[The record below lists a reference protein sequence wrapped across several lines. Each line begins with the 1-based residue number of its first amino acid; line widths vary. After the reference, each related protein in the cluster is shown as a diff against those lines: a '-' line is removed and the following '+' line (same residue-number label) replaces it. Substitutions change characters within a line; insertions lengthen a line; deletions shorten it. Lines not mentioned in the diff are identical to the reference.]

1 MRAFARRDP
10 TDSMPAALR
19 VTGLGHEDAFPQPRL
34 SARYRFS
41 QGTFAGTR
49 GNGRDAPIPA
59 DRGVTI
65 EALESTLS
73 SPLRLTGSVTRQP
86 ALRRPS
92 TRWT

>member
-1 MRAFARRDP
+1 MDDFFNEI
-10 TDSMPAALR
+10 
-19 VTGLGHEDAFPQPRL
+19 GHEG
-34 SARYRFS
+34 RFAPPKLNAGS
-41 QGTFAGTR
+41 GFREETIAGTH
-49 GNGRDAPIPA
+49 GNERDAPIPA

-65 EALESTLS
+65 EALELTLS

>member
-1 MRAFARRDP
+1 MGQPRARFWRRLRPAAEMIIPTARR
-10 TDSMPAALR
+10 R
-19 VTGLGHEDAFPQPRL
+19 TG
-34 SARYRFS
+34 
-41 QGTFAGTR
+41 
-49 GNGRDAPIPA
+49 GRAETVDGRKAPIPA

>member
-49 GNGRDAPIPA
+49 ATGETRRYQPFAEP
-59 DRGVTI
+59 
-65 EALESTLS
+65 LS
-73 SPLRLTGSVTRQP
+73 NCGS
-86 ALRRPS
+86 RP
-92 TRWT
+92 